1 LLRDPSEF
9 DTPADALTSVS
20 PNPKGNT
27 VAVNSKNWQELKK
40 PTSLEKKS
48 GSDGKRKGVFVAEPL
63 ERGFGLTLGNA
74 LRRVLLSSL
83 QGAAVTSIKIENVLH
98 EFSSLVGV
106 REDVTDIVLNVK
118 QIALRMQGEGPKRLQ
133 LSATGPADVTAGMIA
148 MSGDIEVMNPDLL
161 ICHLDEGATF
171 NMELTAD
178 VGKGYVPAAANR
190 PVDAPI
196 GLVPVDALY
205 SPVRQV
211 AYKVENTRVGQELD
225 YDKLTLSIETDGTIT
240 PEDAVAYAAR
250 ILQDQLSL
258 FVHFDDSLVATASP
272 IIGLAAASPAHVSES
287 DANQLNR
294 YLLKKVDELELSV
307 RSANCLKNDNIIYI
321 GDLVGKTEAEML
333 RTPNFGRKSLNEIK
347 EVLSSMGLRL
357 GMDIPG
363 WPPENIED
371 MAKKLEAELMG

>member
-1 LLRDPSEF
+1 M
-9 DTPADALTSVS
+9 
-20 PNPKGNT
+20 T
-27 VAVNSKNWQELKK
+27 VNMKNWQELKK
-40 PTSLEKKS
+40 PNSLEIKVA
-48 GSDGKRKGVFVAEPL
+48 GDGRRKATFVAEPL

-98 EFSSLVGV
+98 EFSSLAGV
-106 REDVTDIVLNVK
+106 REDVTDIVLNIK
-118 QIALRMQGEGPKRLQ
+118 QVALRMEGDGPRRLQ
-133 LSATGPADVTAGMIA
+133 LSATGPAEVRAGDITTV
-148 MSGDIEVMNPDLL
+148 GDIEVMNPDLV
-161 ICHLDEGATF
+161 ICHLDQGATL

-178 VGKGYVPAAANR
+178 VGKGYVPAVANR
-190 PVDAPI
+190 PADAPI
-196 GLVPVDALY
+196 GLIPIDALY

-211 AYKVENTRVGQELD
+211 AYKVDNTRVGQELD
-225 YDKLTLSIETDGTIT
+225 YDKLSLTVETDGTVT

-250 ILQDQLSL
+250 ILQDQLQL
-258 FVHFDDSLVATASP
+258 FVHFEDALP
-272 IIGLAAASPAHVSES
+272 AAAPAAGAAAGGSASEGES
-287 DANQLNR
+287 DANQINR

-321 GDLVGKTEAEML
+321 GDLVQKTEAEML

-363 WPPENIED
+363 WPPENIEE
-371 MAKKLEAELMG
+371 MAKKLEQELLG